1 MKFERVILQIR
12 NVKVAGAVA
21 YDALDIGRRDSEHDR
36 LPRVVRLRVS
46 DIQHAVSDIG
56 LDERQNIVVA
66 FDLDAQ
72 RLLTIDFDLISA
84 VRLNRFERANVSHF
98 GFANTRTFDA
108 VHMKTT

>member
-1 MKFERVILQIR
+1 MTSDRVILQIR
-12 NVKVAGAVA
+12 TVKVAGAVA

-66 FDLDAQ
+66 LNLDAQ
-72 RLLTIDFDLISA
+72 GLLTIDFDLISA
-84 VRLNRFERANVSHF
+84 VRLDRFERCDVSHL
-98 GFANTRTFDA
+98 GFANTRTFD
-108 VHMKTT
+108 